1 MFLLLGL
8 RYSPDGPVAR
18 SESFDGIMD
27 WIARLVSVYANAL
40 FPLVFYCGIGAA
52 AFRYLDIDRRSLSR
66 LSVHVFLPPLL
77 FVNLMK
83 VRVEMIEIFQVA
95 LFGLLLLGGMAIL
108 GRIYAFLLRFDE
120 PATSSAVL
128 SITFFNAVNLGFPV
142 SLFVFGEAGLLYA
155 GLLVAVK
162 AAPHNGFGIYV
173 AARGRMSRKEA
184 ILALARMPMFYV
196 IPAAVIV
203 RLADLALPQFLL
215 APIETLGQAGIP
227 LILLCVGMELA
238 DIRIRRCS
246 LELLGMVALRLCVSP
261 LLAFGLTCAIGID
274 GLLQSVLILLA
285 GMQSAMA
292 PVVYA
297 RMFGGNVESLTQAV
311 FYSTIGSLLTMP
323 AMFYLLR

>member
-1 MFLLLGL
+1 ML
-8 RYSPDGPVAR
+8 RICRRFGRRVFN
-18 SESFDGIMD
+18 EMMD

-40 FPLVFYCGIGAA
+40 FPLVFYCGLGAA
-52 AFRYLDIDRRSLSR
+52 ASRYLDIDRQSLSR

-83 VRVEMIEIFQVA
+83 VQVGTVEIFQVS
-95 LFGLLLLGGMAIL
+95 LFGLLILGGMATL
-108 GRIYAFLLRFDE
+108 GRIYAYLLRFDG
-120 PATSSAVL
+120 PTTSSAIL

-142 SLFVFGEAGLLYA
+142 SLFVFGEDGLLYA
-155 GLLVAVK
+155 GLLVAVN

-184 ILALARMPMFYV
+184 ILALARMPMFYA
-196 IPAAVIV
+196 IFAAIIL
-203 RLADLALPQFLL
+203 RLVDGAMPPFLL
-215 APIETLGQAGIP
+215 APIETLGQVGIP

-246 LELLGMVALRLCVSP
+246 LELLGMVVLRLCVSP

-274 GLLQSVLILLA
+274 GLFQSVLILLA
-285 GMQSAMA
+285 GMPSAMA

-311 FYSTIGSLLTMP
+311 FYSTIGSLLTLP
-323 AMFYLLR
+323 AMLYFLR